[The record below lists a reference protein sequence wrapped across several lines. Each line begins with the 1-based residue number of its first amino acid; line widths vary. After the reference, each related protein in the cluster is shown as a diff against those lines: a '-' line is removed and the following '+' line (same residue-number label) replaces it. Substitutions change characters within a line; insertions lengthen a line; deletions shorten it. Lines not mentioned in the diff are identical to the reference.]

1 MQQVIALRPWE
12 MEDLPVL
19 VPLANNPKIAAN
31 LTDLYPHPYTRED
44 GIAFIKMTKNMQ
56 DGVIFCVT
64 VDRQI
69 AGSIGI
75 HQQNDIM
82 RRNAEMGYWIA
93 EPFWGKGV
101 CTVAVKLMVSH
112 GFRHFDI
119 DRIYARPFGRNIA
132 SQKVLMNAGFKFEA
146 RFHQNIIK
154 NGVKEDELFFGIR
167 REHFVHAEK

>member
-1 MQQVIALRPWE
+1 MQQTIALRPWE
-12 MEDLPVL
+12 MEDLQDL
-19 VPLANNPKIAAN
+19 VTYANNPKIAQN
-31 LTDLYPHPYTRED
+31 LTDMFPHPYTREN
-44 GIAFIKMTKNMQ
+44 GISFIQMTKNMQ
-56 DGVIFCVT
+56 NGVILCIALDNKV
-64 VDRQI
+64 
-69 AGSIGI
+69 AGSIGL
-75 HQQNDIM
+75 HLQNDIM
-82 RRNAEMGYWIA
+82 RKNAELGYFVA

-101 CTVAVKLMVSH
+101 CTAAVRLMVSH

-167 REHFVHAEK
+167 KEHFLPAEK